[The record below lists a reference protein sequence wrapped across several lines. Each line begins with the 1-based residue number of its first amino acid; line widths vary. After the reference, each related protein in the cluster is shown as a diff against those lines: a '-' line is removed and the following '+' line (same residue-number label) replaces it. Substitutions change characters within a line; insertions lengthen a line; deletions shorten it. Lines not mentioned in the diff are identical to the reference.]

1 MYTVLLVDDQELFRD
16 IARSVLEGSG
26 LFRVVGEAID
36 GLDAV
41 AVYPALS
48 PDVVLMDVR
57 TARLNALEATR
68 LIRQAAPG
76 ARVVLTTIRVSVDDE
91 RAAAEAGALALI
103 ARRDLD
109 PATLLSLVEPRRRAA
124 A

>member
-26 LFRVVGEAID
+26 LFHVVGEAID

-41 AVYPALS
+41 TVYRVLS
-48 PDVVLMDVR
+48 PDVVVMDVSA
-57 TARLNALEATR
+57 ARLNALEATG

-76 ARVVLTTIRVSVDDE
+76 ARVVLTTMRVNPDDE
-91 RAAAEAGALALI
+91 RAAADAGALALI

-109 PATLLSLVEPRRRAA
+109 SATLLSLVDQRQRAA